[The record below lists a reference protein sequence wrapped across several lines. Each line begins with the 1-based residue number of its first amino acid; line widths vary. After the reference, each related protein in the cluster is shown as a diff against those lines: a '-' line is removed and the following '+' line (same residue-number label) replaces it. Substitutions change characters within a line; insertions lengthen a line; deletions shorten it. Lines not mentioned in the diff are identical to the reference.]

1 MNALCLV
8 CASVLLAVDDPAPT
22 AVPAYDPLAV
32 PTSVVPSNAVPGK
45 SNREPSGGPV
55 GKTVDFTVKD
65 AARNREI
72 PIRVYL
78 PPGESH
84 AVVLF
89 SHGLGGCREGS
100 TFLGKHWS
108 ARGYTAVFVQHPGSD
123 ESVWRDQPLAKR
135 MSAMRDAASLK
146 NFMLRAEDIP
156 VVLDQLAKWNQDS
169 KHPLAG
175 KAKAER
181 VGMSGH
187 SFGGHTTQAASG
199 QNFGLGGQRLTD
211 KRVKA
216 AIVMSP
222 SAPERGDAAIAFGKV
237 NIPWLLMT
245 GTKDTAAIGGQ
256 TVESRRKVYPA
267 LPLGDKF
274 ELVLENAEHSVFT
287 DRALPGDQ
295 RPRDPAHHRA
305 ILALSTAFWDAY
317 LRDDAAAKAWLTGP
331 AARQV
336 LSPGDEWSRK

>member
-1 MNALCLV
+1 MNALCLF
-8 CASVLLAVDDPAPT
+8 CAGLLLAADQPAP
-22 AVPAYDPLAV
+22 AASPAYDPLAV
-32 PTSVVPSNAVPGK
+32 PSNA
-45 SNREPSGGPV
+45 NREPNGR
-55 GKTVDFTVKD
+55 TVDLTVKD

-78 PPGESH
+78 PPGDSQT
-84 AVVLF
+84 VVLF
-89 SHGLGGCREGS
+89 SHGLGGSREGS

-156 VVLDQLAKWNQDS
+156 VVLDQLEKWDQDS
-169 KHPLAG
+169 QHPLAG
-175 KAKAER
+175 KAKTKR

-187 SFGGHTTQAASG
+187 SFGGHTTQAVSG
-199 QNFGLGGQRLTD
+199 QNFGIGGQRLTD

-222 SAPERGDAAIAFGKV
+222 SAPERGDVATAFGKV
-237 NIPWLLMT
+237 SIPWLLMT

-267 LPLGDKF
+267 LPPGDKF

-295 RPRDPAHHRA
+295 QQRNPAHHRA

-317 LRDDAAAKAWLTGP
+317 LRDDADAKAWLAGP
-331 AARQV
+331 AARQI
-336 LSPGDEWSRK
+336 LAPGDEWSKK